1 MLSCPQA
8 YDQIMIAIKRLIS
21 SFKLLANCTFK
32 FSFLIII
39 LLPLLLSSCYFMGW
53 HIHKVKPQEVDL
65 TGFSLYSILGN
76 DILTCSPEE
85 RKARLNKEVI
95 GELDNDDTFYFL
107 LLHDH
112 APEMAE
118 FRDIYAGTRHVIPS
132 ASTGKA
138 VKKGYWNCSYLYKV
152 PHPIYAGYLIQI
164 TTQDGASFNAFLPNR
179 KSIYNK

>member
-1 MLSCPQA
+1 MN
-8 YDQIMIAIKRLIS
+8 MITLIHYNK
-21 SFKLLANCTFK
+21 FIKLLIKHTPRVYLLL
-32 FSFLIII
+32 FSFVLC
-39 LLPLLLSSCYFMGW
+39 SCYGERW
-53 HIHKVKPQEVDL
+53 HIQEIKPKEVDL
-65 TGFSLYSILGN
+65 RGYALYSILGN

-95 GELDNDDTFYFL
+95 GELDNDNTFYFL
-107 LLHDH
+107 LLQDH

-118 FRDIYAGTRHVIPS
+118 FRDLYAGTRHVIPS

-138 VKKGYWNCSYLYKV
+138 VKKGYWNCHYLYKI